1 MDEDLS
7 QMRSRAEHAGGAAE
21 AIADAASPLRA
32 DARHNRDLLITA
44 ARELFSARGIE
55 VPLSAVARRA
65 GVSPATLYRR
75 FPTRD
80 SLVSAVFAE
89 QLAECEAV
97 LARAVADEDPW
108 RGLVR
113 LLTTVTTM
121 QARSRGFSA
130 ALVTRHPGVLDLEA
144 AGRRADQQVA
154 GLVRRARDAGGL
166 RPDFDH
172 TDVYLLLLAVDS
184 LAAQPTE
191 IAVAA
196 SRRLLAY
203 VLQGARA
210 EHASPLPPAVA
221 VEISALHADRVG

>member
-7 QMRSRAEHAGGAAE
+7 QLHSRAEHPEGAA
-21 AIADAASPLRA
+21 ATTGAAAPLRA
-32 DARHNRDLLITA
+32 DARHNRDLLLTA
-44 ARELFSARGIE
+44 ARELFSARGID
-55 VPLSAVARRA
+55 VPLSAIARRA
-65 GVSPATLYRR
+65 EVSPATLYRR
-75 FPTRD
+75 FPTRG

-97 LARAVADEDPW
+97 LARAVADEDPC

-113 LLTTVTTM
+113 LLTTVSTM
-121 QARSRGFSA
+121 QAHSRGFSA
-130 ALVTRHPGVLDLEA
+130 ALVARHPDVLDLEA
-144 AGRRADQQVA
+144 TRRRADQQVA
-154 GLVRRARDAGGL
+154 SLVQRAREAGGL
-166 RPDFDH
+166 RPDFAH

-184 LAAQPTE
+184 LAAQPPE

-221 VEISALHADRVG
+221 VELSALHGDRVR

>member
-1 MDEDLS
+1 MDEDFS
-7 QMRSRAEHAGGAAE
+7 QMRSRDEHDEGATEAMTGAG
-21 AIADAASPLRA
+21 SPLRA

-44 ARELFSARGIE
+44 ASELFSARGIE

-89 QLAECEAV
+89 QLAHCEAV
-97 LARAVADEDPW
+97 LAQAVADEDPW

-130 ALVTRHPGVLDLEA
+130 ALVTRYPGALDLEA
-144 AGRRADQQVA
+144 ASTRADQQVA
-154 GLVRRARDAGGL
+154 DLVRRAQDAGDL
-166 RPDFDH
+166 RSDFAH
-172 TDVYLLLLAVDS
+172 TDVCVLLLAVDS
-184 LAAQPTE
+184 LTGQPAE
-191 IAVAA
+191 RAVAA
-196 SRRLLAY
+196 SRRLLAL

-210 EHASPLPPAVA
+210 EHASPLPPAAA
-221 VEISALHADRVG
+221 VEISALHAGPER